1 MALSTDTRNTPASAA
16 FRWRRQD
23 TVRTAGLMAVI
34 AGLHVVAFGV
44 LFLLV
49 VPHHYAVGSQV
60 FGVGLGITAYTLGM
74 RHAFDADHIAA
85 IDNTTRKL
93 MADGKRPVS
102 VGFWFALGHSSVV
115 VALAALVAGGA
126 QLAGTLLNDESRTH
140 QILGIDRHHDLR
152 DVPLPHRRP
161 QPRRAGR
168 DPGGSSAAMRDG
180 HYDEAELEQRLDAR
194 GFMNR
199 FLGRFTSSITRP
211 GQMFP
216 LGFLFG
222 LGFDTATEVTLM
234 VMAGSGAAAGLPWY
248 AVLCLPLLFAAG
260 MSLFDTLDG
269 TFMNFAYQWAFSN
282 PVRKVYYNLT
292 ITGLSIAVAFFI
304 GTIELVTVLHDKL
317 ALNDPLTGWIS
328 GLDLDNV
335 GFLIVGLFVVVW
347 AAALAYWRL
356 AGVEKRWA
364 ARTKPTPQAEQAGRR
379 APEAPQ
385 PQQPRT
391 QPPPVSP
398 PGRGCPVRWPN
409 RPPRPSSD
417 PAPSAPAPPPGR
429 GAAAGPAG
437 PGPASPPAGPATSP
451 RTRCRPGPW
460 RTATWRRGDRST
472 PPARPARRA
481 VHVPRRVRRAC
492 RSPRPGG
499 RARPAR
505 PRAPV
510 RPAPTANSAR
520 SWSLSEP
527 GARRNAARPGIS
539 VPTVEPEG
547 VGVESDRPRHIADV
561 EHRVVETSYGHEA
574 CSPFLPQRY
583 DQGPLRPPHT
593 ALPRPPRPCPES
605 PGRYP
610 EGLRPEGR
618 GPRVGHFRTSS
629 TTPASTTPSTSATT
643 P

>member
-1 MALSTDTRNTPASAA
+1 MALSTDTSTDTPTTPAPAA

-49 VPHHYAVGSQV
+49 VPRHYTVGSQV

-115 VALAALVAGGA
+115 VLMAALVAGGA
-126 QLAGTLLNDESRTH
+126 QLAGILLNDSSRTH
-140 QILGIDRHHDLR
+140 QILGTVGTTVSGTFLYLI
-152 DVPLPHRRP
+152 
-161 QPRRAGR
+161 
-168 DPGGSSAAMRDG
+168 AALNLIALTGIWRVFRGMRDG
-180 HYDEAELEQRLDAR
+180 RYDEAELEQRLDAR

-199 FLGRFTSSITRP
+199 ILGRLTHSISRP
-211 GQMFP
+211 GQMYP

-222 LGFDTATEVTLM
+222 IGFDTATEVTLM

-248 AVLCLPLLFAAG
+248 AIVCLPLLFAAG

-317 ALNDPLTGWIS
+317 GLDDPLTGWIA

-364 ARTKPTPQAEQAGRR
+364 ARGSSAEG
-379 APEAPQ
+379 
-385 PQQPRT
+385 
-391 QPPPVSP
+391 
-398 PGRGCPVRWPN
+398 
-409 RPPRPSSD
+409 
-417 PAPSAPAPPPGR
+417 
-429 GAAAGPAG
+429 
-437 PGPASPPAGPATSP
+437 
-451 RTRCRPGPW
+451 
-460 RTATWRRGDRST
+460 
-472 PPARPARRA
+472 
-481 VHVPRRVRRAC
+481 
-492 RSPRPGG
+492 
-499 RARPAR
+499 
-505 PRAPV
+505 
-510 RPAPTANSAR
+510 
-520 SWSLSEP
+520 
-527 GARRNAARPGIS
+527 
-539 VPTVEPEG
+539 
-547 VGVESDRPRHIADV
+547 
-561 EHRVVETSYGHEA
+561 
-574 CSPFLPQRY
+574 
-583 DQGPLRPPHT
+583 
-593 ALPRPPRPCPES
+593 
-605 PGRYP
+605 
-610 EGLRPEGR
+610 
-618 GPRVGHFRTSS
+618 
-629 TTPASTTPSTSATT
+629 
-643 P
+643 